1 MGVRRGPM
9 NQEEIDENRMLHKSL
24 SERIKQLRLVQYMD
38 IDEYKKFRQQQID
51 DMGT

>member
-9 NQEEIDENRMLHKSL
+9 NQEEIDENRELHKQL

-38 IDEYKKFRQQQID
+38 LNEYKKYEE
-51 DMGT
+51 GT